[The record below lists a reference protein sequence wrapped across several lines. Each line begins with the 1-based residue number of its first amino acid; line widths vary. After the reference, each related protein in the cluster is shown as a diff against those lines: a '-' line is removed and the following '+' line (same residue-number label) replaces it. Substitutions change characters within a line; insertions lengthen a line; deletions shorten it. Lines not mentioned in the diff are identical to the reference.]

1 MATCAIID
9 KKGGDIMINFV
20 ELNTKDDD
28 VADSVSPKTL
38 KQMLEAFFDQVEEL
52 QPKYFCV
59 AISNIKVDDLEFI
72 INPLSNLK
80 GKREYYL
87 SAYND
92 DLQLVNAPTIRIV
105 DFQAGDSFE
114 EIQDNFKSERE
125 SN

>member
-1 MATCAIID
+1 
-9 KKGGDIMINFV
+9 MINFV

-28 VADSVSPKTL
+28 VADKISPKTL

-52 QPKYFCV
+52 KPKYFCV
-59 AISNIKVDDLEFI
+59 AISHISLDDLEII

-80 GKREYYL
+80 TKKGYYL
-87 SAYND
+87 SVYND
-92 DLQLVNAPTIRIV
+92 DLQLVSSADVRIV

-125 SN
+125 NN